1 MKRFLTIIFLLLIC
15 NLSNAQHTDKFKKIV
30 SELEEIDSKPDTV
43 FYENGKIWWI
53 STTTTYKYNSQNY
66 TTHSGKQTQF
76 YENGQIASEA
86 ILGKYGNIISWNS
99 YDREGNKTSESIT
112 TEIDSN
118 ANNLTEFFDSDEHI
132 SFKRI
137 EKYYKCLNKLQVC
150 YLFKEGQ
157 TVNGKKV
164 GLWKTYTENGELK
177 KEKNY

>member
-1 MKRFLTIIFLLLIC
+1 MFLLLIY
-15 NLSNAQHTDKFKKIV
+15 NLSYAQHTDRFKKIV
-30 SELEEIDSKPDTV
+30 SELEEIESKPDTI
-43 FYENGKIWWI
+43 FYGNGKIWWI
-53 STTTTYKYNSQNY
+53 STITIYQFNSENY
-66 TTHSGKQTQF
+66 STHSGKQTQ
-76 YENGQIASEA
+76 YYKNGQIASEVL
-86 ILGKYGNIISWNS
+86 LGKYGNTISWNS

-137 EKYYKCLNKLQVC
+137 EKYYKCSYKLQVC

-157 TVNGKKV
+157 IVNGKKV
-164 GLWKTYTENGELK
+164 GLWKTYNENGDLK

>member
-1 MKRFLTIIFLLLIC
+1 MKRFPAIIFLLLIC

-99 YDREGNKTSESIT
+99 YDREGNKTS
-112 TEIDSN
+112 
-118 ANNLTEFFDSDEHI
+118 
-132 SFKRI
+132 
-137 EKYYKCLNKLQVC
+137 
-150 YLFKEGQ
+150 
-157 TVNGKKV
+157 
-164 GLWKTYTENGELK
+164 
-177 KEKNY
+177 